1 MYFGRVLIVSHFDYK
16 GDNVLY
22 NPFTV
27 WRDIRELTIRCA
39 LPMGLNTE
47 ELLNTK
53 FFCSSY
59 TGSFEALH
67 AV

>member
-1 MYFGRVLIVSHFDYK
+1 MYFGRVLIVSHFNYR

-27 WRDIRELTIRCA
+27 WRDIKELTIHCA

-47 ELLNTK
+47 EL
-53 FFCSSY
+53 
-59 TGSFEALH
+59 
-67 AV
+67 